1 MRRTIHLTYANVAAT
16 LALFASL
23 STGTVYAANEWT
35 GKNIVN
41 DSLTGADIRESTLAR
56 VPNADKLDFIDS
68 RWFIQGARAGGF
80 WEKSTG
86 RTFLNRIDT
95 IKGDPEVK
103 ILEVPQVLHIAASC
117 GSFGAQT
124 QWSTD
129 IISEVDG
136 LQVFYDGLAYP
147 VSYTTLNANDGLVLS
162 AHDIG
167 RLTIQ
172 AGTGAD
178 ARTGQRLVTI
188 DMFGTPSGGTCF
200 HQFSALS
207 QSQ

>member
-1 MRRTIHLTYANVAAT
+1 MRRRPHLTYANVAAT

-35 GKNIVN
+35 GNNIVN
-41 DSLTGADIRESTLAR
+41 DSLTGADVRESTLAR
-56 VPNADKLDFIDS
+56 VPNADKLDGIDS
-68 RWFIQGARAGGF
+68 HWFIRGAPAGGF

-95 IKGDPEVK
+95 IKGDSEVN
-103 ILEVPQVLHIAASC
+103 ILEVPHLLHIAASC

-129 IISEVDG
+129 VISEVDG
-136 LQVFYDGLAYP
+136 LQVFYEGLGYP
-147 VSYTTLNANDGLVLS
+147 VSYTTLDTTDGLVIS

-178 ARTGQRLVTI
+178 ARSGQRLVTI
-188 DMFGTPSGGTCF
+188 DMFGMPAGETCF